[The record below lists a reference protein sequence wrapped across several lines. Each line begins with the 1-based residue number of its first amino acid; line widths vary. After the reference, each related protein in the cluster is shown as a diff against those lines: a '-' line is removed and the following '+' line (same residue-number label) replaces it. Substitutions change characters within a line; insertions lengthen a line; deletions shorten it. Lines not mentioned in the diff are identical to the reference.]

1 MKLLFDVEGKVNYD
15 KINKNTTVK
24 DVLDAVDIFLNNNP
38 LDCNE
43 CEESCC
49 KKSWSV
55 EMDNVCVNKLSNW
68 NDEVA
73 LEFVQKNLVK
83 KKNYYR
89 DFDQYVLNKKID
101 CNFITET
108 NLCTIYGDRP
118 IICRLYIC
126 SPKSYRYNVIRELIG
141 STYLKA
147 LIHEDKMRNN
157 NLTKKTINKY
167 KRNSA
172 VFAKDYNILLEE
184 IFDYAEDEGW
194 LDIDEREE
202 LYKEIIL
209 KP

>member
-1 MKLLFDVEGKVNYD
+1 MKLLLDTEGKINYD

-24 DVLDAVDIFLNNNP
+24 DVLEAVDIFLNNHP
-38 LDCNE
+38 LNCND

-55 EMDNVCVNKLSNW
+55 EMDNVCVNRLSNW
-68 NDEVA
+68 KDEA
-73 LEFVQKNLVK
+73 AIDFVQDKLVK

-89 DFDQYVLNKKID
+89 DFDQFVLNKEKD

-108 NLCTIYGDRP
+108 NLCTIYEERP

-126 SPKSYRYNVIRELIG
+126 SARSYRYNVIRELIG
-141 STYLKA
+141 SSYLKA
-147 LIHEDKMRNN
+147 LVYEDKIRNN
-157 NLTKKTINKY
+157 NFEDEIINKY
-167 KRNSA
+167 KRNPA

-194 LDIDEREE
+194 LYSDEREE
-202 LYKEIIL
+202 LYEEIL
-209 KP
+209 LDA